1 MSIQVKEISYIY
13 GKGTPYEKKALD
25 NITLTINKGEFVG
38 IIGHTGSGKSTFIQ
52 HLNGL
57 LHPTQGKVTIDG
69 VDLAGKHKEVLDKRH
84 TVGMVFQYPE
94 QQLFEETVAA
104 DIAFGPKNLGLSE
117 EQITERVKDAMQF
130 VQLDYDT
137 YAERSPFRL
146 SGGQQRRI
154 AIAGVIAMHPQ
165 FLIMDE
171 PSAGLDPIGRERIF
185 SQVKKWHEKN
195 KFSVILVTHNMEDIA
210 RLANRLLVMKQGKI
224 VLDGHPIDLFLNH
237 RKELLHCGVDVPPL
251 TDTLLYLKDRGI
263 PVPEKAT
270 EIKDAINKMAGML
283 KGESYV
289 D

>member
-1 MSIQVKEISYIY
+1 
-13 GKGTPYEKKALD
+13 
-25 NITLTINKGEFVG
+25 
-38 IIGHTGSGKSTFIQ
+38 
-52 HLNGL
+52 
-57 LHPTQGKVTIDG
+57 
-69 VDLAGKHKEVLDKRH
+69 
-84 TVGMVFQYPE
+84 
-94 QQLFEETVAA
+94 
-104 DIAFGPKNLGLSE
+104 
-117 EQITERVKDAMQF
+117 MQF

-146 SGGQQRRI
+146 SGGQQRRV

>member
-1 MSIQVKEISYIY
+1 
-13 GKGTPYEKKALD
+13 
-25 NITLTINKGEFVG
+25 
-38 IIGHTGSGKSTFIQ
+38 
-52 HLNGL
+52 
-57 LHPTQGKVTIDG
+57 
-69 VDLAGKHKEVLDKRH
+69 
-84 TVGMVFQYPE
+84 
-94 QQLFEETVAA
+94 
-104 DIAFGPKNLGLSE
+104 
-117 EQITERVKDAMQF
+117 
-130 VQLDYDT
+130 
-137 YAERSPFRL
+137 
-146 SGGQQRRI
+146 
-154 AIAGVIAMHPQ
+154 MHPQ

-270 EIKDAINKMAGML
+270 EIKDAINKMAGIL